1 MLKSTK
7 QFDKAL
13 YEKFD
18 KKAKDVAVAYL
29 ESNGYHVFL
38 EPFGKF
44 DVDLGARK
52 DGKGILVEVEVREN
66 WKDGSFPFRTIHLP
80 KRKEKFLNHTFPV
93 FIFAFRSDLKRFVVI
108 PGEILED
115 QRVVMVSNKYMS
127 NEKFFDIPIT
137 SCEEI
142 TLEGKKDENKT
153 F

>member
-1 MLKSTK
+1 VSKTTELAKK
-7 QFDKAL
+7 FDKSL
-13 YEKFD
+13 YQKFD

-29 ESNGYHVFL
+29 KQNGYDVYF

-44 DVDLGARK
+44 DVDLGAKK

-66 WKDGSFPFRTIHLP
+66 WSKGSFPFRTIHLP
-80 KRKEKFLNHTFPV
+80 KRKEKFLDHTYPV
-93 FIFAFRSDLKRFVVI
+93 FFYAFRSDLKRFVVI

-142 TLEGKKDENKT
+142 SLQGGEDD
-153 F
+153 